1 MTRPDG
7 ESGAEAPEDPS
18 PSTVKFADTPE
29 SADARR
35 EQRVREETRTAARR
49 ALSESRAD
57 ESMSAD
63 VDASYTTLSLSG
75 TGYHK
80 PLPPSGRVQRWL
92 QALGLMLGR
101 RLAFV
106 IRDDHVFLLIM
117 AAVVG
122 IVSGGAAALLLTWL
136 EQARAI
142 FPEIEGH
149 GFRELGL
156 IIALPTIGGLLVG
169 GLRHAATRWLKIEI
183 VEGPPGVVEAID
195 QRGGRLQGRGGLVM
209 GVGTGVTIASGGAV
223 GHEGATVAL
232 GATAGSV
239 VARFFGL
246 RLRRNAAMVG
256 AGTAAGLA
264 AAFNAPLAG
273 VIFTIELIFG
283 RAAAGSATS
292 MSLFIPLIV
301 AAVSGTFTSHAIFG
315 RRAEF
320 DLPVHTGGSV
330 AELGFYIAL
339 ALAAGLLGPLMARVI
354 TTSQELFTRA
364 PTPAWLRPGLGGL
377 ALGVLAAVTTT
388 QVLGSGRPVI
398 DLAVHG
404 QLAVA
409 TALALIFLKIIA
421 SGLTFGSGGF
431 GGVFMPSLYVGACMG
446 TVVGVA
452 AEVALGPGVTYVGA
466 YAVVGMGAV
475 LGALL
480 HAPLTPIVMIFELT
494 QDYSVVPALMLTC
507 IISSFVAR
515 RFQPDNLYRQL
526 LGLRGVILQAEAE
539 VDAMKRAR
547 VRELMCAPTRVLGAD
562 APLAE
567 VRDAHLRGE
576 QHTHYVLAP
585 DERVIGYI
593 DGDQLARELLRGE
606 LAADATARQLMSR
619 KRLTL
624 LYAEDTLAGAMLA
637 FGRAPVDVLPVIDRG
652 GALIGVLRRAD
663 VIAHYSD
670 RVLGAQE
677 EVVQVS
683 GGVWGPD
690 QEVGL
695 RAGVILE
702 RVVVGREWAGAS
714 LAQLDL
720 RGRAGVNVLEW
731 ARDRRVLDV
740 DPRRPLREGD
750 VLALAGTRDAL
761 LDARTLRPQP
771 A

>member
-1 MTRPDG
+1 MTREEEDEDERGPR
-7 ESGAEAPEDPS
+7 EPAPTESSTSGA
-18 PSTVKFADTPE
+18 
-29 SADARR
+29 R
-35 EQRVREETRTAARR
+35 EQAVRDATRTAARL
-49 ALSESRAD
+49 ALSASESRLSVD
-57 ESMSAD
+57 P
-63 VDASYTTLSLSG
+63 DASYTTLSLSS

-80 PLPPSGRVQRWL
+80 PLPPAGRLQRSL
-92 QALGLMLGR
+92 QSLGLMLGR

-106 IRDDHVFLLIM
+106 IRDDHVFLLVM

-122 IVSGGAAALLLTWL
+122 VVSGGAAALLLTWL
-136 EQARAI
+136 EQARKI
-142 FPEIEGH
+142 FPAIEGQ
-149 GFRELGL
+149 GWRELGL
-156 IIALPTIGGLLVG
+156 IIALPAIGGLLVG
-169 GLRHAATRWLKIEI
+169 ALRFVATRWLDIEI

-209 GVGTGVTIASGGAV
+209 GVGTGLTIASGGAV

-239 VARFFGL
+239 VSRFFGL

-273 VIFTIELIFG
+273 VIFTIELIYG
-283 RAAAGSATS
+283 RVAAGSATS

-339 ALAAGLLGPLMARVI
+339 ALVAGALGPLMTSVI
-354 TTSQELFTRA
+354 TTSRRLFTRA
-364 PTPAWLRPGLGGL
+364 PAPDWLRPALGGL
-377 ALGVLAAVTTT
+377 ALGVLAAVSTT
-388 QVLGSGRPVI
+388 QVLGSGRGVI

-409 TALALIFLKIIA
+409 TALSLIFLKVIA

-431 GGVFMPSLYVGACMG
+431 GGVFMPSLYVGACLG
-446 TVVGVA
+446 TAVGAA
-452 AEVALGPGVTYVGA
+452 AEATLGQGVGYVGA

-494 QDYSVVPALMLTC
+494 QDYTVVPALMLTC

-526 LGLRGVILQAEAE
+526 LGLRGVILQADAE

-547 VRELMCAPTRVLGAD
+547 VGELMCAPERVLSGD

-567 VRDAHLRGE
+567 IRDAHLRGE
-576 QHTHYVLAP
+576 QHTRYVLSA

-593 DGDQLARELLRGE
+593 DGDQLARQLLRGE
-606 LAADATARQLMSR
+606 LLEEDARAEQLMSR
-619 KRLTL
+619 RRLTL
-624 LYAEDTLAGAMLA
+624 LYVEDTLAGAMLA
-637 FGRAPVDVLPVIDRG
+637 FGRAPVDVLPVVDRG
-652 GALIGVLRRAD
+652 GVLIGVLRRSD
-663 VIAHYSD
+663 LIAHYSD

-683 GGVWGPD
+683 GGVHGPD

-702 RVVVGREWAGAS
+702 RVVVGRAWAGAS
-714 LAQLDL
+714 LAQLNL

-731 ARDRRVLDV
+731 ARDRRVLDI

-750 VLALAGTRDAL
+750 VLAVCGTRDAL
-761 LDARTLRPQP
+761 LDARTLAPQ
-771 A
+771 AREDVKA